1 MVYYKN
7 KNVSFIGSS
16 PGQRF
21 CEAVVFERKRGW
33 PTIRARKKKGNCP
46 RVTKMKI
53 IAKKTARDVVGEI
66 IDAMGKR
73 G

>member
-1 MVYYKN
+1 MR
-7 KNVSFIGSS
+7 FIRLS

-33 PTIRARKKKGNCP
+33 PTIRAGKKKGNCP

-53 IAKKTARDVVGEI
+53 IAKKKARDVVGEI
-66 IDAMGKR
+66 IDVMTEKEAGCN
-73 G
+73 